1 MSRFSDVTPLHWMP
15 VQERI
20 RYKIIILSLK
30 AIYGLASTYLC
41 SLITIQRPSKYS
53 LRRSDY
59 LYLKPFN
66 AKTSKTLGD
75 RSFTVMGPSLFN
87 GLPRQI
93 RHEKNFTH
101 FKALKKTFMFK
112 YCILL
117 LLLLLLN

>member
-41 SLITIQRPSKYS
+41 SLITIQRPSMYS

-93 RHEKNFTH
+93 RHEKNFTR
-101 FKALKKTFMFK
+101 FKALKKTFMIKLAYDF
-112 YCILL
+112 
-117 LLLLLLN
+117 